1 MTQRHIPEEQQPL
14 AESCGNSKTRNLQL
28 TILPGNLTEVTT
40 PLLGNS
46 EHGCYKTHI
55 GRGVIRCESEEPGDA
70 LTVTSAARAVC

>member
-14 AESCGNSKTRNLQL
+14 AQSGGNPKTRNLQL

-46 EHGCYKTHI
+46 EHGCYKIHI
-55 GRGVIRCESEEPGDA
+55 GRGEYF
-70 LTVTSAARAVC
+70 AVKAKSLATHWQ